1 VVAIAVVIAVLAV
14 PLAVIPIVV
23 IAVLSD
29 VTIMIV
35 ATIGCN
41 DATG

>member
-1 VVAIAVVIAVLAV
+1 VVALAVVIAVLAV

-23 IAVLSD
+23 ITVLSD

-35 ATIGCN
+35 ATVRCN